1 MGAIRFIWLPN
12 NGINL
17 IADFV
22 SGKDLIVLS
31 GDLNFGELKIVQNGN
46 FAEISIA
53 SSGQI
58 LASLNGIRASAIGV
72 EDFEFLPILYKL
84 ALDF

>member
-1 MGAIRFIWLPN
+1 MRNSL
-12 NGINL
+12 
-17 IADFV
+17 
-22 SGKDLIVLS
+22 VLS

-58 LASLNGIRASAIGV
+58 IASLNGIQARAIGV
-72 EDFEFLPILYKL
+72 EDFEFLPILYKPV
-84 ALDF
+84 LDF